1 MKDRDLKA
9 LEYNKI
15 KEKLAD
21 KCITYVGKELAQ
33 KLLPEVDIFKVK
45 KMQSETTEAVSLMLR
60 KGAPPIFEIP
70 NLEEVFQ
77 KINIATMLNMKE
89 LLQIANLLANMRRLK
104 GYLKDDDIL
113 KDNYNI
119 ILEYFENLYSNK
131 NVEDEIFRCIKS
143 DDLIDDRASKNL
155 YDIRRQIVDRESKI
169 KEKLNGIIKSSNT
182 AKYLQD
188 AVVTFRNDRYVIPIK
203 QEYKNEIQGL
213 VHDSSASGN
222 TIFIEPTAVFNINN
236 EIKELKIKEQIEIER
251 ILALLTQM
259 ISPIVD
265 DLKRGIYN
273 ISKIDFAFAKG
284 KLSLEMNAFEPI
296 VNENHYINLKKAR
309 HPLISND
316 KVVPIDI
323 WVGDKFKVLI
333 ITGPNTGGKT
343 VALKTVGLFSMMAQ
357 SGLHIPA
364 MESSEI
370 PIFDNIYSDIGDE
383 QSIEQSLS
391 TFSSHMVNV
400 VDILNNVTEK
410 SLVLVD
416 ELGSG
421 TDPVE
426 GAALARAILEKLY
439 NSKCLTIATTH
450 YSELKTFAIQKEGI
464 ENASCEFDVE
474 SLRPT
479 YKLLIGVP
487 GRSNAFAISKKL
499 GLSDEIIKDAEKFL
513 KAEDIK
519 FEDILS
525 NIEKDKILARE
536 QKEEANKMLK
546 EAKAKKEKVD
556 EAEERLNKKKEEIL
570 QKAKKEARDILID
583 TEAEANEIIKE
594 LTNLKKSKSD
604 DKFKKA
610 EEARGK
616 IKSNISEMQKDLIM
630 PQQETK
636 NAININKMTVGMKVY
651 IPSLEEEATVLE
663 MPDKKGNVSIQIG
676 VLKMSVHISK
686 IEESRKK
693 ETKANVKITS
703 MIKSKSAEISTEIK
717 LLGKTVDEAIEQLD
731 KYIDDAYLAG
741 LHTIRVVHGKGTGS
755 LRRGIQEYL
764 KTNQHVK
771 TFRSGAYGEGDLR
784 SYNSRT

>member
-1 MKDRDLKA
+1 MKERDLKA

-21 KCITYVGKELAQ
+21 KCVTYLGKELALE
-33 KLLPEVDIFKVK
+33 LLPETNIVKVK
-45 KMQSETTEAVSLMLR
+45 KYQSETTEAVSLTLR
-60 KGAPPIFEIP
+60 KGMPPIFALP
-70 NLEEVFQ
+70 NLEESFK
-77 KINIATMLNMKE
+77 KINVSTMLNMKE
-89 LLQIANLLANMRRLK
+89 LLQIGNLLSNMRKLK
-104 GYLKDDDIL
+104 RYLESDDTTYSD
-113 KDNYNI
+113 YNI

-131 NVEDEIFRCIKS
+131 NVEDEIFKCIKS
-143 DDLIDDRASKNL
+143 EDLMDDRASKTL
-155 YDIRRQIVDRESKI
+155 YDIRRQIKESESKI
-169 KEKLNGIIKSSNT
+169 KEKLNSIIKSSDT

-203 QEYKNEIQGL
+203 QEYKNEVQGL
-213 VHDSSASGN
+213 VHDSSSSGS
-222 TIFIEPTAVFNINN
+222 TSFIEPTAVFNINN
-236 EIKELKIKEQIEIER
+236 EIKELKIKEQLEIER

-259 ISPIVD
+259 VSPIVED
-265 DLKRGIYN
+265 IKRGIYN
-273 ISKIDFAFAKG
+273 VSKIDFAFAKA
-284 KLSLEMNAFEPI
+284 KLSSEMNAFEPI
-296 VNENHYINLKKAR
+296 INENHYINLKKAR
-309 HPLISND
+309 HPLIADD

-323 WVGDKFKVLI
+323 WVGDKFNVLI

-343 VALKTVGLFSMMAQ
+343 VALKTVGLFSMMMQ

-364 MESSEI
+364 MESSEM

-400 VDILNNVTEK
+400 VDILNNVTSK

-416 ELGSG
+416 EFGSG

-426 GAALARAILEKLY
+426 GSALARAILEKLY
-439 NSKCLTIATTH
+439 NSKCITIATTH

-479 YKLLIGVP
+479 YRLLIGVP

-499 GLSDEIIKDAEKFL
+499 GLSEEIIKDAEKYL

-536 QKEEANKMLK
+536 QKEEAKKLLS

-556 EAEERLNKKKEEIL
+556 AAEDKLNKKKDEII
-570 QKAKKEARDILID
+570 QKAKKEARDILLD
-583 TEAEANEIIKE
+583 TEEEANEIIKE
-594 LTNLKKSKSD
+594 LTNLKNSKNS

-610 EEARGK
+610 EVARGK
-616 IKSNISEMQKDLIM
+616 IKDNIFEMQKDLVM
-630 PQQETK
+630 PQKETK
-636 NAININKMTVGMKVY
+636 NAIDTNKIKKGMKVY
-651 IPSLEEEATVLE
+651 VPSLEEEATILE
-663 MPDKKGNVSIQIG
+663 LPDKKGNVLIQIG
-676 VLKMSVHISK
+676 VLKMSVHVSK
-686 IEESRKK
+686 LE
-693 ETKANVKITS
+693 ETKVKEKEANVKITS

-717 LLGKTVDEAIEQLD
+717 LLGKTVDEAVEQLD

-755 LRRGIQEYL
+755 LRKGIQEYL
-764 KTNQHVK
+764 KTNPHVK
-771 TFRSGAYGEGDLR
+771 NYRSGVYGEGDLR
-784 SYNSRT
+784 SYYSRT